1 MNGINLNADQAT
13 LAGFFLAMWGGMVHK
28 IFGPALERLAGMGL
42 KFFYNRMERKL
53 MSSST
58 VTPGMTAPTSV
69 TSAKPS
75 ELETLTT
82 DILTGA
88 SVAAVGASTVGTAV
102 SASKSAGTLAEIES
116 GLASFLSF
124 AAPILETVAPAE
136 AALVSGIVNG
146 LQTIITAVKTH
157 GAL

>member
-1 MNGINLNADQAT
+1 VNGIHLNSDQAT

-53 MSSST
+53 MSST
-58 VTPGMTAPTSV
+58 VSPGMTAPTSV

-116 GLASFLSF
+116 GLESFLSF

-136 AALVSGIVNG
+136 AALVSGIANG
-146 LQTIITAVKTH
+146 LQTIIAAVKAH